1 MGAQKSSF
9 EWFLLAH
16 FFLKPGIQIAKR
28 YRWGHSLAV
37 RTMKIRNVACGM
49 CHLEGCREITAQ
61 DRQFFTIVKAHFRV
75 SGEKETVL

>member
-1 MGAQKSSF
+1 MVSAGSFLPKARNSDCKEVQVGAQ
-9 EWFLLAH
+9 
-16 FFLKPGIQIAKR
+16 P
-28 YRWGHSLAV
+28 AV